1 MPGKL
6 LHASLWVFAFFFAS
20 AAMVEAATL
29 EGKVTTP
36 DARPVSG
43 AMVTAF
49 SANRMRKET
58 VFTNAEGRY
67 LIVTGFD
74 GELTVRARA
83 SRFADQSKTVTVGQI
98 VPLVLKRLDHEFS
111 CGDRGDDTLKFAQP
125 ALLKDKLAD
134 RSELRRIFKEVDEN
148 HGV

>member
-6 LHASLWVFAFFFAS
+6 LHASLWVFAFSFTSPAV
-20 AAMVEAATL
+20 VEAATL

-36 DARPVSG
+36 DARAVSG
-43 AMVTAF
+43 AMVTVF

-67 LIVTGFD
+67 LIVTDFD

-83 SRFADQSKTVTVGQI
+83 SRFADQSKTVTVG
-98 VPLVLKRLDHEFS
+98 PSDRLNLD
-111 CGDRGDDTLKFAQP
+111 LQVKF
-125 ALLKDKLAD
+125 
-134 RSELRRIFKEVDEN
+134 
-148 HGV
+148 